1 MNVHTWARAVVAA
14 LRGIDGAAVPDWTE
28 AVLRALASTGRK
40 QGFKS
45 SATGGEAVGA
55 DWKEWLWD
63 CSWREYQD
71 EESWVMRSVP
81 MVAESEWSHSKW
93 KLLHSFDKLLA
104 ANAPLRVFVFDG
116 QAGGKPRTGE
126 VPLAE
131 RSRELVGRLCDR
143 IGAITVAAPYEAR
156 YVLAAWEDYTRPA
169 FRTFTVSGQGE
180 ILREVAP

>member
-1 MNVHTWARAVVAA
+1 MNVHTWERAVVAA
-14 LRGIDGAAVPDWTE
+14 LRRIDGAAVPNWTE
-28 AVLRALASTGRK
+28 AVLRALASAGK
-40 QGFKS
+40 EHGFKS

-55 DWKEWLWD
+55 DWTEWLWD
-63 CSWREYQD
+63 CSWREYED

-93 KLLHSFDKLLA
+93 KLGHSFDKLLA

-116 QAGGKPRTGE
+116 QAGKPRTGE

-143 IGAITVAAPYEAR
+143 IGAMTIAAPYEVR
-156 YVLAAWEDYTRPA
+156 FVLAAWEDHARPA
-169 FRTFTVSGQGE
+169 FRIFTVSGQGE
-180 ILREVAP
+180 ILREIAP